1 MRPLPAPNEPMIKP
15 EPNPPIMISIKN
27 SKFIEKI
34 KPRIMNISI
43 YFVERKMTILLNL
56 INDKC
61 SKIEFSISNHR

>member
-1 MRPLPAPNEPMIKP
+1 
-15 EPNPPIMISIKN
+15 
-27 SKFIEKI
+27 
-34 KPRIMNISI
+34 MNISI